1 MRTLVFV
8 AFAAV
13 SAIVAVATHYSYQ
26 PVDLEAFS
34 DVGTPFYPDFE
45 DPNEATA
52 LRVASYNDDTGKTDV
67 FEVEFKDGNWR
78 IPSHHDY
85 PADGEEQL
93 AKTAASMVGVTRAAM
108 VERTAA
114 AHKRYGLLDPLDQD
128 VAGTEGRGDRIT
140 LSSGDET
147 LVDFIVG
154 NEVEGEADTY
164 YVRRADEDRF
174 YTANLG
180 SFEISTKF
188 SDWIKQD
195 VLDVSK
201 NKITELIIDRYQID
215 ESQGAIVKGDYMVLD
230 RESSTSDWKLK
241 DLKEGEEQLKTTD
254 INNMLTA
261 LDDLAIVGVRPKPE
275 GISADLRTAKSM
287 SLNTLDMIDLQERG
301 FFIVPQQGR
310 IFSNEGELLV
320 GTDEGVLYA
329 LRFGEEFSGT
339 DVDIEVGSKKK
350 AEDKAGDSGENK
362 AEDAASES
370 EDADKPANNAGEG
383 EAKDDLLKS
392 RYLFVTVQF
401 DKDLIGPEPTAPT
414 KPKPPAENAEDKP
427 ADEKPADEAK
437 TDEKKEAEPAKDEA
451 GADADKPEE
460 AAKPDPK
467 AEYEKALKQYEEE
480 LEVYEIKKKDYE
492 QKVEEGQKR
501 VADLNAR
508 FADWFYVISADVFD
522 RLKLDRENLVEPV
535 EMEEPATP
543 ETPATDSP
551 ATGTLPEVKPQT
563 DKPEMKK
570 EEASKEE
577 KPEEKP
583 QPEKTEPEKKEA
595 AEKPAEENKEKA
607 EPKPEKKEDAKPEPP
622 AEETKPEKSAE
633 EAKPEQPEKTEE
645 AAETKAEEKSAEEAP
660 KSE

>member
-13 SAIVAVATHYSYQ
+13 SAIVAVATHYSFQ

-52 LRVASYNDDTGKTDV
+52 LRVAAYNDDSGKTDV

-215 ESQGAIVKGDYMVLD
+215 ESQGTIVKGDYMVLD

-241 DLKEGEEQLKTTD
+241 DLKEGEEKLKTTD

-275 GISADLRTAKSM
+275 GISADLKTAKSM

-350 AEDKAGDSGENK
+350 AGEK
-362 AEDAASES
+362 SDDAASDSDDPEKDS
-370 EDADKPANNAGEG
+370 DKPADDVSED

-414 KPKPPAENAEDKP
+414 KPEPPAE
-427 ADEKPADEAK
+427 EKPADEAK
-437 TDEKKEAEPAKDEA
+437 ADEKKE
-451 GADADKPEE
+451 PEE
-460 AAKPDPK
+460 AKEDAADAEKPKEETAKPDPK

-522 RLKLDRENLVEPV
+522 RLKLDRANLVEPV
-535 EMEEPATP
+535 EKEEPATP
-543 ETPATDSP
+543 ETPDSP

-570 EEASKEE
+570 EEKAED
-577 KPEEKP
+577 KP
-583 QPEKTEPEKKEA
+583 QPEKAEPEKKEA
-595 AEKPAEENKEKA
+595 ADKPAEENEEKA

-622 AEETKPEKSAE
+622 AEEPKPDKPAE
-633 EAKPEQPEKTEE
+633 ETKPEQPEKTEE
-645 AAETKAEEKSAEEAP
+645 AADPKAEEKPAEDAP